1 MSKKISF
8 FINIIVVFLLTFNCL
23 VALELTII
31 PLEKP
36 VLDKAIKEKKISKNI
51 IKPQK
56 KPIKEIAAEIKQV
69 VEIKKEK
76 KKYDIIVP
84 KTKPLIVKKEKS
96 KLKKTSKY
104 YRKKDFALAKKAIAE
119 MEKRKWVA
127 ALSTAKKS

>member
-8 FINIIVVFLLTFNCL
+8 FINIIVVFLLTLNCL

-51 IKPQK
+51 TKPK
-56 KPIKEIAAEIKQV
+56 SKPIKEVASEIEQV

-76 KKYDIIVP
+76 KISKNII
-84 KTKPLIVKKEKS
+84 KPQKKPVLDKAIKEKKIS
-96 KLKKTSKY
+96 KNIIKPQKNL
-104 YRKKDFALAKKAIAE
+104 
-119 MEKRKWVA
+119 
-127 ALSTAKKS
+127 

>member
-36 VLDKAIKEKKISKNI
+36 VIEKAIKEKKISKNITKPQKKPVLDKTIKEKKISKNI
-51 IKPQK
+51 IKPKK
-56 KPIKEIAAEIKQV
+56 KPIKEVASEVEQV

-76 KKYDIIVP
+76 K
-84 KTKPLIVKKEKS
+84 
-96 KLKKTSKY
+96 
-104 YRKKDFALAKKAIAE
+104 
-119 MEKRKWVA
+119 
-127 ALSTAKKS
+127 

>member
-1 MSKKISF
+1 MSKKKSF

-56 KPIKEIAAEIKQV
+56 KPIKDVVSEIEQV
-69 VEIKKEK
+69 IEIKKEK

-96 KLKKTSKY
+96 KLKQTSKF
-104 YRKKDFALAKKAIAE
+104 YRKKDF
-119 MEKRKWVA
+119 RC
-127 ALSTAKKS
+127 T